1 MQRLLIIILAL
12 ALSACQQ
19 NPVQPTAAALN
30 AAAVSRSADV
40 VEQVEET
47 SAKRFDSVEQRITLM
62 QEKLIAQSQLLQR
75 VTVQEQQ
82 QLALLQWLQQ
92 AQQFQ
97 AKQKREQQEQP
108 SALDQLTEL
117 VFRLEQMS
125 AESQQQSD
133 TMGQT
138 DATKGLP
145 NYQLVSVYGP
155 KGWVVLKYD
164 TRSGST
170 WKADEGDWVAIT
182 EVGVLPE
189 SDYQVVMQPA
199 GNDVKGHVAARIDRN
214 NGIAW
219 WLKDNQWEPF

>member
-1 MQRLLIIILAL
+1 MQRLLMVLLVL

-19 NPVQPTAAALN
+19 HPVQPTPTALN
-30 AAAVSRSADV
+30 AAAVSRSAEV
-40 VEQVEET
+40 AEQINDT
-47 SAKRFDSVEQRITLM
+47 SAKRFDTLEQRITLM
-62 QEKLIAQSQLLQR
+62 QEKLIAQNQLLQR
-75 VTVQEQQ
+75 VTVQGQQ

-97 AKQKREQQEQP
+97 AQQNKEQQAQP

-125 AESQQQSD
+125 AESQQQSAD
-133 TMGQT
+133 SAQAV
-138 DATKGLP
+138 ATTAEP
-145 NYQLVSVYGP
+145 SYQLVSVYGP

-164 TRSGST
+164 TRTGST
-170 WKADEGDWVAIT
+170 WKAIAGDWVAVT

-189 SDYQVVMQPA
+189 SDYQVVMQSA
-199 GNDVKGHVAARIDRN
+199 EKDVKGHVAARIDRN